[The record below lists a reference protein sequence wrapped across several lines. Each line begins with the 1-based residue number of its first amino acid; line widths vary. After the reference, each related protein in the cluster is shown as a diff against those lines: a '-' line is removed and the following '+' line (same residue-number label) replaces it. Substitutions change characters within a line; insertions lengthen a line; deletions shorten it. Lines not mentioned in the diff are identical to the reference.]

1 MKHLKKQNEH
11 LQYSHKCRQAPR
23 VHYYSNYLS
32 PVKPNIV
39 GGLTASKKILD
50 ERDETS
56 IPCQWTGYPD
66 PLVTWYKD
74 GSPLREQD
82 LPFRMRITEDRVGEI
97 FHSSLDIYQVVLND
111 TGDYICNVSNPVGF
125 DTRII
130 RLEVQGH

>member
-1 MKHLKKQNEH
+1 MQTSPQLTEFTTT
-11 LQYSHKCRQAPR
+11 PII
-23 VHYYSNYLS
+23 S
-32 PVKPNIV
+32 PVKPSIV
-39 GGLTASKKILD
+39 GDLTVSKMNPE
-50 ERDETS
+50 ERDEIS

-74 GSPLREQD
+74 GSPLKEQD
-82 LPFRMRITEDRVGEI
+82 LSFRMRITEDGNGEI

-130 RLEVQGH
+130 RLEVVQGH